1 MIRSGNNTGISRNSD
16 CSASNIKHA
25 ARREAKIQENSR
37 PLRGSHHNPDP
48 NPKKTE
54 STASDLEEGEI
65 VERAQ
70 RLDIGHSNDE
80 TNQIGPAQLHKK
92 HHLAYPFGDTRSR
105 RPLQTVSPNKQ
116 EDASRKGHRYKT
128 SAGLAT
134 ISSRPHRSD
143 RLHANAFTSD
153 LGKSKWVSEQ
163 HIGDLY

>member
-1 MIRSGNNTGISRNSD
+1 VIRSGNNTGISRNSD

-37 PLRGSHHNPDP
+37 PLNGSYHTPDS

-54 STASDLEEGEI
+54 PTASDLEEGEI
-65 VERAQ
+65 IERAQ
-70 RLDIGHSNDE
+70 RLDIDHSNDE
-80 TNQIGPAQLHKK
+80 TNQIGPARHHKK
-92 HHLAYPFGDTRSR
+92 RHFANPFGDTKSR
-105 RPLQTVSPNKQ
+105 KPLQTVSPNKQ
-116 EDASRKGHRYKT
+116 EEASREVHRYKT
-128 SAGLAT
+128 WAGPAA